1 MTIMK
6 CDLVRVRD
14 KHFINPSP
22 QGIPTLCSMLY
33 ALCSMLYALCSM
45 LYALISTLYSPLSTL
60 AASGRYDLAI
70 TIFSFSNT
78 FNIPKLMDCFV
89 A

>member
-1 MTIMK
+1 MISHL
-6 CDLVRVRD
+6 C
-14 KHFINPSP
+14 HFVTYLNIKKGNYRSLF
-22 QGIPTLCSMLY
+22 LCHLY
-33 ALCSMLYALCSM
+33 ALCSI